1 MREWDYIDGLLEA
14 ADSMTYM
21 DYCRLLSFRKS
32 SSHHHNILLHFNV
45 IFVFLRIV
53 HVIYYS

>member
-21 DYCRLLSFRKS
+21 DYCRLL
-32 SSHHHNILLHFNV
+32 I
-45 IFVFLRIV
+45 
-53 HVIYYS
+53 VIYWNFMV